1 MKKLALLL
9 LALAILAGCGKS
21 NQLTKLQKGTPL
33 YTLAQELSKKVPAL
47 DPDKNAVLARSK
59 YFSLTAADV
68 MKTLQENYGNRINSL
83 PNLQTEQVRSII
95 EAGLKELA
103 DRRLLLHAAR
113 EAGVSVSDAEVDSML
128 QAQYARVGGKERFA
142 ALLSQNGITE
152 DVIRKQLN
160 EMLLIQKYLETKL
173 KDAEAVSEEEIE
185 KAYQEDKT
193 ATVRHILLSTQGKSK
208 EEKAKIHEK
217 MERLRERARAGE
229 DFAELAKQ
237 YSEDPGSKENGG
249 LYADF
254 PRGRMVPPF
263 DSAAFN
269 TPVGQI
275 SGIVETQF
283 GYHILQI
290 LDRKKETRPL
300 SQVHDELK
308 EQVKR
313 QKQTKAYNQLLEKL
327 RKEAD
332 LTFET
337 I

>member
-1 MKKLALLL
+1 MKLFSVLL
-9 LALAILAGCGKS
+9 LALAVLAGCSKS
-21 NQLTKLQKGTPL
+21 SELNKLEKGTPL
-33 YTLAQELSKKVPAL
+33 YTLAKDLSKKVPAL

-59 YFSLTAADV
+59 YFTLTVADV
-68 MKTLQENYGNRINSL
+68 MEALKENYGNRVNSL

-95 EAGLKELA
+95 EAGVKELA
-103 DRRLLLHAAR
+103 DRRLLLHAAQQ
-113 EAGVSVSDAEVDSML
+113 AGVTVTDAEVDSLL

-142 ALLSQNGITE
+142 TLLEQNGITE
-152 DVIRKQLN
+152 DVIRKQLY
-160 EMLLIQKYLETKL
+160 EMLQIQKYLEKEL
-173 KDAEAVSEEEIE
+173 KDAEAVSEEEIQQ
-185 KAYQEDKT
+185 AYQEDKT

-208 EEKAKIHEK
+208 EEKAKIHQK
-217 MERLRERARAGE
+217 MEKLLERARSGE

-254 PRGRMVPPF
+254 PRGKMVPPF

-300 SQVHDELK
+300 SEVHDELA
-308 EQVKR
+308 EQVRR
-313 QKQTKAYNQLLEKL
+313 QKQTKAYNQLLAKL
-327 RKEAD
+327 RKEAE